1 MKLSLCQIKP
11 NRDWKISLDI
21 AQKALEQ
28 AAPKGRNWLCCR
40 SCFPFPMSFP

>member
-11 NRDWKISLDI
+11 NRDWKISLVI

-28 AAPKGRNWLCCR
+28 AAA
-40 SCFPFPMSFP
+40 